1 MEDRTCLYTFFNTM
15 SLLNLRKLRIL
26 PLKEEK
32 FFLYFSLFYLKKEL
46 FNSIFKSI
54 FRMDVED
61 TAQKIPV
68 KLQIFTHAKQ
78 KFFYHLNKYCDM
90 PTYKEVKFYFK
101 RVI

>member
-61 TAQKIPV
+61 TAQKYPSNCRFLLMLN
-68 KLQIFTHAKQ
+68 KSFC
-78 KFFYHLNKYCDM
+78 YHLNKYFDM